1 MIHAAFSW
9 LPGKQPGSLLG
20 GLIILMLAGL
30 FPATGVRAAEPVAPR
45 LTPKLQKL
53 FAEEMNAILQACQQL
68 IPPLVAGDHATVA
81 KHAQAIHD
89 SFILEKNLTAQDRK
103 HLESAVPQAFLDM
116 DGAFHRVA
124 AKLAEAA
131 QRKDTDLQ
139 IHYFGRLLEYCG
151 TCHRRY
157 ASDKFPAQDGN
168 TPAVHSH

>member
-1 MIHAAFSW
+1 MMHTAFTWLSGK
-9 LPGKQPGSLLG
+9 LPGSILG
-20 GLIILMLAGL
+20 GLIIVILMGML
-30 FPATGVRAAEPVAPR
+30 PAADVRAAEPVAPR
-45 LTPKLQKL
+45 LTPRLQKL
-53 FAEEMNAILQACQQL
+53 FAEEMNAILQACQQI
-68 IPPLVAGDHATVA
+68 IPPLVAGDHAMVEKQA
-81 KHAQAIHD
+81 RAIHD

-103 HLESAVPQAFLDM
+103 HLETAVPQAFLDM

-139 IHYFGRLLEYCG
+139 IHYFGLLLEYCG

-157 ASDKFPAQDGN
+157 ASDKFPEQDGN